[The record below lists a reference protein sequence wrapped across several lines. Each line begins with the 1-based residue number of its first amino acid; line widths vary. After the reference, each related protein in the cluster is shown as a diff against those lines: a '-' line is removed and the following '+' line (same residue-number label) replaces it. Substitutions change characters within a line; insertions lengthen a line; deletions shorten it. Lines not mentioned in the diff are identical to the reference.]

1 MAGPAPEEVTGPR
14 RVYRLAAAVLL
25 TLGPTALA
33 AQEAAS
39 APATRAAVIEQ
50 AQSAKATQLRPYQP
64 NKVEAVLNGVEDALL
79 TGRIKVHPFFDSAYA
94 GGGFTLGAGYGT
106 HVSAYNVID
115 LRGSITFSG
124 YKRLE
129 AAFMAP
135 RLFHRRGVFNA
146 VGGWREATQ
155 VGFYGTGTENTSV
168 DHRANY
174 SFRQPYASAVLE
186 VRPVRNMLV
195 FGGGLEIS
203 EWQQGA
209 GGGSAP
215 SVEEVY
221 TPAQLPGL
229 GSSPTYLHS
238 QATFA
243 IDSRASAL
251 HARRGGYYG
260 VSFHDFRDTGD
271 AFGFRR
277 TDYEAIQHVPLL
289 RDTWVVSLHGR
300 LQLANAAHDQTI
312 PFFMLPALGGGSTL
326 RGFSSWRFRDM
337 NSLLLQAEW
346 RVLANRFLDMAFF
359 YDAGRVSAQRSDLAS
374 GPLKSDYGLGFRFH
388 SDRNTPLRIEFAKS
402 NEGLS
407 LVFST
412 KAAF

>member
-1 MAGPAPEEVTGPR
+1 MSCTDSVLRGGTLALLLVFAPAS
-14 RVYRLAAAVLL
+14 
-25 TLGPTALA
+25 LA
-33 AQEAAS
+33 AQDIPS

-50 AQSAKATQLRPYQP
+50 AQSTKATQLRPYQP
-64 NKVEAVLNGVEDALL
+64 NKVEAIMNGVEDALL

-94 GGGFTLGAGYGT
+94 GGGFTLGAGYAT

-135 RLFHRRGVFNA
+135 RLFHRRAVFNA

-168 DHRANY
+168 DDRVNY
-174 SFRQPYASAVLE
+174 SFKQPYASAMLE
-186 VRPVRNMLV
+186 VRPARNMLV
-195 FGGGLEIS
+195 LGGGLEVS

-221 TPAQLPGL
+221 TPAQLAGL

-238 QATFA
+238 QATIA
-243 IDSRASAL
+243 LESRASAL
-251 HARRGGYYG
+251 YARRGGYYG
-260 VSFHDFRDTGD
+260 ISFHDFRDTDD
-271 AFGFRR
+271 ALGFRR
-277 TDYEAIQHVPLL
+277 TDYEAIQHVPIL
-289 RDTWVVSLHGR
+289 RETWVLSLHGR
-300 LQLANAAHDQTI
+300 LELANAAHDQTI
-312 PFFMLPALGGGSTL
+312 PFFMLPALGGGSSL
-326 RGFSSWRFRDM
+326 RGFSSWRFRDV

-359 YDAGRVSAQRSDLAS
+359 YDAGRVSAQRSDLTS
-374 GPLKSDYGLGFRFH
+374 GPLKSDYGLGFRLH
-388 SDRNTPLRIEFAKS
+388 SALNTPLRIEFAKS
-402 NEGLS
+402 NEGLA
-407 LVFST
+407 LVFSS